1 MARREE
7 RIRALRKR
15 REQPVIRVCI
25 LGLNW
30 CGDDGCKLC
39 PDEYPHERPA
49 PPPDVTPQES

>member
-15 REQPVIRVCI
+15 REPQVIQICI

-30 CGDDGCKLC
+30 CGKHGCELC
-39 PDEYPHERPA
+39 PDQYPHPHEAPKPA
-49 PPPDVTPQES
+49 APQES